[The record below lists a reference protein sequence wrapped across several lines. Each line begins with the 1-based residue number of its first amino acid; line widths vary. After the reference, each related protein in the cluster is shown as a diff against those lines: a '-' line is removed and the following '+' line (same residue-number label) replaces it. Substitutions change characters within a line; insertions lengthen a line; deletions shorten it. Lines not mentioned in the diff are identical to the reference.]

1 MEFTSSGIL
10 SLQCLFSTS
19 VPFELILLEFIAKG
33 IKGTTTMVTKHFSNK
48 YNFEY
53 DDYVTN
59 LGHLRYSTWVT
70 PGRMCILN

>member
-1 MEFTSSGIL
+1 M
-10 SLQCLFSTS
+10 
-19 VPFELILLEFIAKG
+19 EFIAKG